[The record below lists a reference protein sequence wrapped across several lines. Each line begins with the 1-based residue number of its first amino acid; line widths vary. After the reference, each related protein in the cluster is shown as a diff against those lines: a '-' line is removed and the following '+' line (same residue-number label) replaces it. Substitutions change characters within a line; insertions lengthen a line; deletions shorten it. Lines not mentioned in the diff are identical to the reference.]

1 MVDEDLDRLNA
12 LAERLNHRFGRPRV
26 LRQALTHAS
35 RLNRGRRADSYE
47 RLEFLGDRV
56 LSLVVAEL
64 LFARFTNEREGDIA
78 RRHAALVKGETL
90 AKVAAD
96 IGLGDYLLLSPGE
109 AEAGGRD
116 NPAILADVCEAVIAA
131 LYLDGGL
138 AAARGFIERH
148 WRPLIEAAGLP
159 PRDAKTAL
167 QEWAQ
172 SRALPLPSYREIGR
186 EGPDHDPVFTVEVT
200 VHGQPPVSGCGP
212 SKRAAEQAAATSLL
226 RVLGQRP

>member
-1 MVDEDLDRLNA
+1 MAPEDQDRLDA
-12 LAERLNHRFGRPRV
+12 LAARLDHRFGRPRL

-35 RLNRGRRADSYE
+35 RLDRGRHGDSYE

-64 LFARFTNEREGDIA
+64 LFHRFTDEREGDIA
-78 RRHAALVKGETL
+78 RRHAALVKRETL
-90 AKVAAD
+90 AQVAAEV
-96 IGLGDYLLLSPGE
+96 GLGDHLLLSAGE
-109 AEAGGRD
+109 ADAGGRD

-148 WRPLIEAAGLP
+148 WWPLIEAAPHP
-159 PRDAKTAL
+159 PLDPKTAL

-172 SRALPLPSYREIGR
+172 GRALPLPSYRETGR
-186 EGPDHDPVFTVEVT
+186 EGPDHDPVFTIEVAVE
-200 VHGQPPVSGCGP
+200 GQPTSSGSGP
-212 SKRAAEQAAATSLL
+212 SKRAAEQVAAAGLL
-226 RVLGQRP
+226 RALGERP